1 MRLRKTRGPH
11 LVQRSLLGG
20 TWRALRTSGWENQVG
35 FSVVGSM
42 YRLSEPMGEL
52 GEGELVGRRDWD
64 DDLRWPRAAVGDVV
78 DVEARID

>member
-1 MRLRKTRGPH
+1 
-11 LVQRSLLGG
+11 
-20 TWRALRTSGWENQVG
+20 
-35 FSVVGSM
+35 
-42 YRLSEPMGEL
+42 MGEL